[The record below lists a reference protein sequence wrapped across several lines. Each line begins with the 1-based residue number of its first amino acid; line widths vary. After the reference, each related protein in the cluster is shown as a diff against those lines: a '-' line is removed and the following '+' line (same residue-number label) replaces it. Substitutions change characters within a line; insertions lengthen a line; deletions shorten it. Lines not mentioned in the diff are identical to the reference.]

1 MIAFIDAHRGDYGVE
16 PICRLLPI
24 APSTYYEHK
33 ARERDPARCPARV
46 KRDAQVSP
54 EIVRVHREN
63 REVYGVR
70 KVWKQLHREDI
81 DVARCTVE
89 RLMKQLGLRGT
100 TRGDHKCK
108 TTLPDALQAK
118 PKDLV
123 KRSFEASRPNELWVA
138 DITYVPTWQ
147 GFAYVAF
154 VIDAYARMIVGW
166 RVSRSLK
173 TELVLDAL
181 EQAIWARGKHDGLV
195 HHSDHGSQYLS
206 MRYSDRLVEAGIDA
220 SVGSVGNS
228 YDNALAETINGLY
241 KTEVIYRH
249 APWRTVEAVEHATL
263 DWVDWY
269 DNRRLY
275 GPLNHV
281 PPKEY
286 EEAYYQQLKAQ
297 AQAA

>member
-123 KRSFEASRPNELWVA
+123 SLNEHWFVNLAHGRAEIETWRREYNDERP
-138 DITYVPTWQ
+138 
-147 GFAYVAF
+147 
-154 VIDAYARMIVGW
+154 
-166 RVSRSLK
+166 K
-173 TELVLDAL
+173 
-181 EQAIWARGKHDGLV
+181 KGL
-195 HHSDHGSQYLS
+195 GGLTPSQYAKQLAKK
-206 MRYSDRLVEAGIDA
+206 SDRLSARSLNQG
-220 SVGSVGNS
+220 
-228 YDNALAETINGLY
+228 
-241 KTEVIYRH
+241 
-249 APWRTVEAVEHATL
+249 AT
-263 DWVDWY
+263 
-269 DNRRLY
+269 
-275 GPLNHV
+275 
-281 PPKEY
+281 
-286 EEAYYQQLKAQ
+286 Q
-297 AQAA
+297 